1 MNTYSRGLGHHEK
14 MRMKK
19 THYLQDHDRALISI
33 SVPYPIWIISFQI
46 RHECDTNHTGMC
58 PSWSFRDL
66 KQGTT
71 EWGCEAK
78 RGAQGTTELGSQA
91 ERGAQGSSTVQC
103 LPLWQNPMQIQN
115 PRLSRHPL
123 HIHSCPHSSSS
134 SKKMQ
139 RL

>member
-1 MNTYSRGLGHHEK
+1 MNTYSGGLGHHEK

-19 THYLQDHDRALISI
+19 TRYLQDHDRALISI
-33 SVPYPIWIISFQI
+33 SVTYPIWIISFQI

-66 KQGTT
+66 KQ
-71 EWGCEAK
+71 
-78 RGAQGTTELGSQA
+78 RTTELGCEA
-91 ERGAQGSSTVQC
+91 ERGAQGSSTIQC
-103 LPLWQNPMQIQN
+103 LLLWQNPMQIQN
-115 PRLSRHPL
+115 PRLSRHPP
-123 HIHSCPHSSSS
+123 HIRSCPHSSSS